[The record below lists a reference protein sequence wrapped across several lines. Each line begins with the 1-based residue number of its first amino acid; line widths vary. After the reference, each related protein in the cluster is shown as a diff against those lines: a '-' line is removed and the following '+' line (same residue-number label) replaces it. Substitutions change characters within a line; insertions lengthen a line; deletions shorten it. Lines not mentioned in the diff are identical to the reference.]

1 MRLAPLFL
9 HLALHLAVLLA
20 LPMALASAPARAAFP
35 APARAPTAMAATASP
50 YATDAALAILDDGG
64 NAVDAAV
71 AAALVISVVNPFDTG
86 LGGGGFA
93 VVHLAG
99 KDGKAPLTRALDFRE
114 RAPAAATRDMFLGPD
129 GKVIEGLSLDGHKS
143 VAVPGTVAGLRELHR
158 AHGRLPW
165 RLVVKPAVDVARNGF
180 VITDEWVASF
190 EWRKDVLT
198 RFDATRAAFMKRDAT
213 GAQVPFDRGDVLR
226 QRDLARTLVDIARDA
241 RSFYE
246 GRVARAIVAEMER
259 GGGLVSA
266 ADLKGYQPVW
276 REPLCAPWRDL
287 QLCTMPP
294 PSSGGVALMQILRLL
309 DGTDLKALGWHHP
322 DAVHR
327 MIEAMR
333 IAYAD
338 RATHLGDP
346 AFTPVPVAELTSP
359 GYAALRRKEF
369 DGPRARA
376 SADVKAATPEQLATL
391 LKESADTSHLSVVDG
406 ERNAVSLTFTVNYGF
421 GSGVIVPG
429 TGVLLNDEMDDF
441 AAAPG
446 VPNAFGLVGGDAN
459 SVQPGKVPLSSMTPL
474 IATRE
479 GRFFLSAGSPGGS
492 TIITTV
498 LQTLL
503 HVVDYGMDCQAAVAA
518 PRLHH
523 QWLPETTRLE
533 ELGFDTATRGALE
546 LRGHA
551 FKVTGGWGNAM
562 CIRARD
568 DGTLEGG
575 ADPRGE
581 GVARGL

>member
-1 MRLAPLFL
+1 MSARL
-9 HLALHLAVLLA
+9 LLA
-20 LPMALASAPARAAFP
+20 LVAALAPTAARAAFP
-35 APARAPTAMAATASP
+35 APARADGGMAATASP
-50 YATDAALAILDDGG
+50 YATAAALAILDDGG

-71 AAALVISVVNPFDTG
+71 AAALAISVVHPFDAG

-99 KDGKAPLTRALDFRE
+99 RDGKPAAMRALDFRE
-114 RAPAAATRDMFLGPD
+114 RAPAAATRDMYLGPD

-165 RLVVKPAVDVARNGF
+165 RLVVKPAVDLARNGF
-180 VITDEWVASF
+180 VVGEEWVASF
-190 EWRKDVLT
+190 EWRKDVLL
-198 RFDATRAAFMKRDAT
+198 RFDATRAAFMKKDRG
-213 GAQVPFDRGDVLR
+213 GAQVPYARGDVLR

-241 RSFYE
+241 RSFYV
-246 GRVARAIVAEMER
+246 GRVAQAVVAEMQR
-259 GGGLVSA
+259 GGGLVTA
-266 ADLKGYQPVW
+266 DDLKHYQPVW
-276 REPLCAPWRDL
+276 RDPLCAPWKDL
-287 QLCTMPP
+287 RLCTMPP
-294 PSSGGVALMQILRLL
+294 PSSGGVALVEILQLL
-309 DGTDLKALGWHHP
+309 EGTDLKALGWHHP
-322 DAVHR
+322 DALHR
-327 MIEAMR
+327 MIESMR

-359 GYAALRRKEF
+359 GYAALRRTEI
-369 DGPRARA
+369 DPQRARR
-376 SADVKAATPEQLATL
+376 STDVKAGSAEQLARGSR
-391 LKESADTSHLSVVDG
+391 ESQDTSHLSVVDA

-421 GSGVIVPG
+421 GSGVVVPG

-474 IATRE
+474 IVTQGE
-479 GRFFLSAGSPGGS
+479 RFFLTAGSPGGS

-503 HVVDYGMDCQAAVAA
+503 HVVEYGMDCQAAVAA
-518 PRLHH
+518 PRFHH
-523 QWLPETTRLE
+523 QWLPDTTRFE
-533 ELGFDTATRGALE
+533 ELGFDVATRSAME
-546 LRGHA
+546 QRGHHL
-551 FKVTGGWGNAM
+551 KVTGGWGNAM
-562 CIRARD
+562 CIRALD
-568 DGTLEGG
+568 DGRLEGG

-581 GVARGL
+581 GVARGQ

>member
-1 MRLAPLFL
+1 MSRA
-9 HLALHLAVLLA
+9 ALPATLVLLVCA
-20 LPMALASAPARAAFP
+20 ASARAAFP
-35 APARAPTAMAATASP
+35 APARAPRAMAATASP
-50 YATDAALAILDDGG
+50 YATDAALAVLDDGG

-99 KDGKAPLTRALDFRE
+99 REGKPAVTRALDFRE
-114 RAPAAATRDMFLGPD
+114 RAPAAATRDLYLGPD
-129 GKVIEGLSLDGHKS
+129 GKVVEGLSLDGHKS

-180 VITDEWVASF
+180 VIGDEWVGSF

-198 RFDATRAAFMKRDAT
+198 RFAATRAAFMKRGPGGVD
-213 GAQVPFDRGDVLR
+213 VPLQRGDVLK
-226 QRDLARTLVDIARDA
+226 QRDLARTLQDIARNA
-241 RSFYE
+241 RSFYD
-246 GRVARAIVAEMER
+246 GRVAQAIVAEMQA

-266 ADLKGYQPVW
+266 EDLRSYAPVW
-276 REPLCAPWRDL
+276 RDPLCAPWRDL
-287 QLCTMPP
+287 ELCTMPP
-294 PSSGGVALMQILRLL
+294 PSSGGVALFEILRLL
-309 DGTDLKALGWHHP
+309 DGVDLRGLGWHHP
-322 DAVHR
+322 DAIHR
-327 MIEAMR
+327 LIESMR
-333 IAYAD
+333 VAYAD
-338 RATHLGDP
+338 RAEHLGDP

-359 GYAALRRKEF
+359 AYAALRRAAI
-369 DGPRARA
+369 DDRRATK
-376 SADVKAATPEQLATL
+376 SSDVKAATAAQLAAL
-391 LKESADTSHLSVVDG
+391 RHESADTSHLSVVDS

-421 GSGVIVPG
+421 GSGVVVPG

-459 SVQPGKVPLSSMTPL
+459 SIQPGKVPLSSMTPL
-474 IATRE
+474 IATKG
-479 GRFFLSAGSPGGS
+479 GRFHLTAGSPGGS

-503 HVVDYGMDCQAAVAA
+503 HVVDYDMDCQAAVAA
-518 PRLHH
+518 PRMHH

-533 ELGFDTATRGALE
+533 ALGFDTATKGALE

-551 FKVTGGWGNAM
+551 FTVTPGWGNAM
-562 CIRARD
+562 CIRALE

-581 GVARGL
+581 GAARGL